1 MSRTPAT
8 IDGSERSPLLPSPDG
23 GKRTIFSPIRRVMF
37 VALVSATS
45 FAFTQ
50 TSLIYAFRVMTC
62 DEYFESRIG
71 GERSTNM
78 DMDMDSSL
86 GLGYSVMLKDRCSIP
101 IVESRT
107 AQAIAVMSTMTTF
120 CCTLSPDYLPH
131 GYQPW
136 AKGDPHYSVKASL
149 TRSDPKSLR
158 HWLLVQETRNQDR
171 HVSTNIL
178 GLAPVPHPDLRFI
191 PRRSVRNQ
199 HDYHYPNDQCSGI
212 RRRV

>member
-1 MSRTPAT
+1 MSHSPAT

-71 GERSTNM
+71 GERST
-78 DMDMDSSL
+78 DMDMSMDKNS
-86 GLGYSVMLKDRCSIP
+86 GLGYTVMSKDRCSIP
-101 IVESRT
+101 LVESRT

-120 CCTLSPDYLPH
+120 CCTSPSHFLPH
-131 GYQPW
+131 
-136 AKGDPHYSVKASL
+136 
-149 TRSDPKSLR
+149 
-158 HWLLVQETRNQDR
+158 
-171 HVSTNIL
+171 
-178 GLAPVPHPDLRFI
+178 
-191 PRRSVRNQ
+191 
-199 HDYHYPNDQCSGI
+199 
-212 RRRV
+212 